1 MYEFLDRFTA
11 DWTADD
17 LSHILGSLPDEH
29 RLDVAAWAPVIACVG
44 VRGFLHLCA
53 TFPNQPV
60 KFPSLFEVLSVFAA
74 KEIVLK
80 MQTLSREDAT
90 KQVLGTLRL
99 KEVDRIVDR
108 LCSTPDAPPAK
119 SN

>member
-1 MYEFLDRFTA
+1 MYEFLDRFTS

-17 LSHILGSLPDEH
+17 LGTILGSLPDEY
-29 RLDVAAWAPVIACVG
+29 RLDVNAWAPVIACVG
-44 VRGFLHLCA
+44 VQGFLRLCA

-80 MQTLSREDAT
+80 MRTMTREDAT
-90 KQVLGTLRL
+90 KQVLGTLKL

-108 LCSTPDAPPAK
+108 LRSAPDAPAIKPD
-119 SN
+119 